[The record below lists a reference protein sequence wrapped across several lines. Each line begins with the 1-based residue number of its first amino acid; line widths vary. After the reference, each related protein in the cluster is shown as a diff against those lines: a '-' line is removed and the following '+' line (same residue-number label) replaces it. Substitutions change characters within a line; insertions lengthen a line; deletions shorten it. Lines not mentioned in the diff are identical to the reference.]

1 MILGISMPKLL
12 DTYNRHI
19 NYLRISVTDRCN
31 LRCIYCMPKDGISPI
46 GHDDI
51 LRYEEILRVARCAAQ
66 KGITKIRITGGEPL
80 VRKGIIDCIA
90 DLGRIPGISD
100 LSITT
105 NGVLLGSCADPLY
118 RAGMRRVNISLDTLD
133 PEKYRKITRG
143 GDISAVLAGISKA
156 RQAGFAPIKIN
167 VVAMRNVNDDEAV
180 DFARLTLDRPVHIR
194 FIEFMPVAGQTVWEE
209 AQFISSQELQERIGS
224 IGRLLPL
231 DADEKSGPAKMF
243 QLEGAQGRLG
253 FITAL
258 SSHFCASCNRLR
270 LTADGKLRTCL
281 FSDDETDLK
290 PLLRGGCSDDE
301 LSKVIEA
308 AIRSKPQRHEIH
320 EASFK
325 KCSRTMSAIGG

>member
-1 MILGISMPKLL
+1 MPKLV
-12 DTYNRHI
+12 DTFNRHI

-31 LRCIYCMPKDGISPI
+31 LRCIYCMPKEGISPI

-51 LRYEEILRVARCAAQ
+51 LRYEEILRVARCAAR
-66 KGITKIRITGGEPL
+66 KGISKIRITGGEPL
-80 VRKGIIDCIA
+80 VRKGIIDFIA
-90 DLGRIPGISD
+90 DLSRASGITD

-105 NGVLLGSCADPLY
+105 NGVLLEACAQALY
-118 RAGMRRVNISLDTLD
+118 QSGIRRINISLDTLD
-133 PEKYRKITRG
+133 PEKYRTITRG
-143 GDISAVLAGISKA
+143 GDITTVLSGIRKA
-156 RQAGFAPIKIN
+156 HEAGFAPIKIN

-180 DFARLTLDRPVHIR
+180 AFARLTIDRPVHIR
-194 FIEFMPVAGQTVWEE
+194 FIEFMPVAGQTMWQE

-224 IGRLLPL
+224 IGKLLPL
-231 DADEKSGPAKMF
+231 DADEKAGPAKMF
-243 QLEGAQGRLG
+243 RLEGAQGKLG

-290 PLLRGGCSDDE
+290 PLLRGGCTDDE
-301 LSKVIEA
+301 LSGVIEQ

-320 EASFK
+320 EASYK